1 MQYPNSIYFGLK
13 GPYVGTLG
21 QKLGKTYILF
31 GYMDGPV
38 GLGYNMSVVCLD
50 NKKPRHL
57 TFQGP
62 GRTLRRF
69 LVGVFA

>member
-21 QKLGKTYILF
+21 PKAGKNLYTIWVH
-31 GYMDGPV
+31 GPV
-38 GLGYNMSVVCLD
+38 GLGYNMSAVCLD